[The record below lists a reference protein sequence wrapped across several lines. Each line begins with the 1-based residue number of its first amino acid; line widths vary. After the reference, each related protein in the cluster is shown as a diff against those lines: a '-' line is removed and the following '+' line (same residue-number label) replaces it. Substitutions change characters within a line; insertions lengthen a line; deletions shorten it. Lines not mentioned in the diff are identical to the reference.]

1 MSLQVGK
8 AIYTL
13 LSSNQQLVS
22 MVDGNIFPL
31 IAEINTTFPFIVY
44 KREAITPQYTK
55 DYWTSDE
62 VLINVMV
69 ASNDYVES
77 IEIADLVRQSLDQ
90 KKGEYS
96 GITIKDIR
104 LTQADEDFI
113 DDTYIQYLTF
123 KIKI

>member
-44 KREAITPQYTK
+44 KRESVTPQYSK

-62 VLINVMV
+62 VMINVMV
-69 ASNDYVES
+69 ASNDYVQS

-90 KKGEYS
+90 KQGEYS
-96 GITIKDIR
+96 GIKIR
-104 LTQADEDFI
+104 DLRLIQADEDFI

>member
-62 VLINVMV
+62 VMINIMV
-69 ASNDYVES
+69 ASDDYVES

-96 GITIKDIR
+96 GIKIRDLR

>member
-8 AIYTL
+8 AIYSL

-62 VLINVMV
+62 VMINVMV
-69 ASNDYVES
+69 ASNDYVQS

-90 KKGEYS
+90 KQGEYS
-96 GITIKDIR
+96 GIKIR
-104 LTQADEDFI
+104 DLRLIQADEDFI

-123 KIKI
+123 KIRI

>member
-8 AIYTL
+8 AIYSL

>member
-44 KREAITPQYTK
+44 RREAITPQYTK

-62 VLINVMV
+62 VMINVMV

>member
-8 AIYTL
+8 AIYSL

-22 MVDGNIFPL
+22 IVDGNIFPL

-62 VLINVMV
+62 VMINVMV
-69 ASNDYVES
+69 ASNDYVQS

-90 KKGEYS
+90 KQGEYS
-96 GITIKDIR
+96 GIKIR
-104 LTQADEDFI
+104 DLRLIQADEDFI

-123 KIKI
+123 KIRI

>member
-8 AIYTL
+8 AIYSL

-44 KREAITPQYTK
+44 RREAITPQYTK

-62 VLINVMV
+62 VMINVMV

-96 GITIKDIR
+96 GIKIRDLR

>member
-44 KREAITPQYTK
+44 KREAVTPQYTK

-62 VLINVMV
+62 VMINVMV

-90 KKGEYS
+90 KQGEYS
-96 GITIKDIR
+96 GIKIR
-104 LTQADEDFI
+104 DLRLIQADEDFI

>member
-44 KREAITPQYTK
+44 KRESVTPQYSK

-62 VLINVMV
+62 VMINVMV

-77 IEIADLVRQSLDQ
+77 IDIADLVRQSLDSKQ
-90 KKGEYS
+90 GEYS
-96 GITIKDIR
+96 GIKIRDIR

>member
-90 KKGEYS
+90 KQGEYS
-96 GITIKDIR
+96 GIKIR
-104 LTQADEDFI
+104 DLRLIQADEDFI

>member
-8 AIYTL
+8 AIYSL

-44 KREAITPQYTK
+44 RREAITPQYTK

-62 VLINVMV
+62 VMINVMV

>member
-8 AIYTL
+8 AIYSL

-22 MVDGNIFPL
+22 IVDGNIFPL

-62 VLINVMV
+62 VMINVMV
-69 ASNDYVES
+69 ASNDYVQS
-77 IEIADLVRQSLDQ
+77 IEIADLVRQSLDHKQ
-90 KKGEYS
+90 GEYS
-96 GITIKDIR
+96 GIKIR
-104 LTQADEDFI
+104 DLRLIQADEDFI

-123 KIKI
+123 KIRI

>member
-8 AIYTL
+8 AIYSL

-22 MVDGNIFPL
+22 IVDGNIFPL

-62 VLINVMV
+62 VMINVMV
-69 ASNDYVES
+69 ASNDYVQS

-90 KKGEYS
+90 KQGVYS
-96 GITIKDIR
+96 GIKIR
-104 LTQADEDFI
+104 DLRLIQADEDFI

-123 KIKI
+123 KIRI

>member
-44 KREAITPQYTK
+44 RREAITPQYTK

-62 VLINVMV
+62 VMINVMV

-90 KKGEYS
+90 KQGEYS
-96 GITIKDIR
+96 GIKIR
-104 LTQADEDFI
+104 DLRLIQADEDFI

>member
-62 VLINVMV
+62 VMINVMV

-96 GITIKDIR
+96 GIKIRDLR

-123 KIKI
+123 KIRI

>member
-44 KREAITPQYTK
+44 RREAITPQYTK

-62 VLINVMV
+62 VMINVMV

-96 GITIKDIR
+96 GIKIR
-104 LTQADEDFI
+104 DLRLIQADEDFI

-123 KIKI
+123 KIRI